1 MRAYNKTGPLS
12 VHAIA
17 GAYVI
22 LLGIDMDEAASAGV
36 LGFAIERIEHGRGD
50 ARAWLHALKVFA
62 DVPVQEGL
70 VSTEHHPI
78 QGFFWGDFTTRY
90 GHQYTYR
97 IVAMRG
103 EPGSLRPAETVE
115 VRIATEKEDQGQHAV
130 YFNRGVAGSQAYV
143 RKFGNR
149 RPAQVPNREAFRW
162 LSRGLFRA
170 MLDFIHKANG
180 PDWGLRIAAYELQ
193 QGAVLNALRKAAESE
208 ADVKVIFDARVKTSG
223 PADKN
228 WDAIR
233 EAKIEHLVIPRT
245 QSPSAIAHNKFVVLL
260 HKGEPIEVWTG
271 STNFTD
277 GGIFGHSNCGHIVR
291 NKEIAAAYLEYWKEL
306 EKDPEMKDIRPWNEK
321 IFPIPKSLP
330 AKGIG
335 TVFSPR
341 SNLDMLR
348 WYSRRM
354 DEAKTA
360 VFLTAAF
367 GVNDLFEEVLEQPK
381 SYLRYVLLESADKD
395 LERLNT
401 PPLNEVAV
409 ANILPENEFE
419 RWMAE
424 QLSGLNTHVKYV
436 HTKYMIIDPLGE
448 DPLLITGSAN
458 FSDASTRKNDENML
472 VIRGDKRV
480 ADLYLSEFMR
490 LFNHF
495 QFRGLAKARAAT
507 GPESARSFLV
517 PNELMEES
525 LLPSRHAQIFRE
537 TLLRRSVVL
546 WKDADVDTSAS
557 RTTVEKPDKGAAV
570 SRELRTG
577 ARRSEGGS
585 SCQRRI

>member
-1 MRAYNKTGPLS
+1 MRAYNRTGPLS

-36 LGFAIERIEHGRGD
+36 LGFGIERIEHGHGD
-50 ARAWLHALKVFA
+50 SRAWLQALKVFP
-62 DVPVQEGL
+62 DVPVQAGL

-90 GHQYTYR
+90 GHEYTYR

-103 EPGSLRPAETVE
+103 EPGALHPAETVE
-115 VRIATEKEDQGQHAV
+115 VRIATEKEDQGTHAV

-143 RKFGNR
+143 RKFGDR
-149 RPAQVPNREAFRW
+149 RPADVPNREAYRW

-170 MLDFIHKANG
+170 MLDFIYRANG
-180 PDWGLRIAAYELQ
+180 SDWGLRAAAYELQ
-193 QGAVLNALRKAAESE
+193 QGAVLNAFRKAAESK
-208 ADVKVIFDARVKTSG
+208 ADVKIIFDARAKKNG
-223 PADKN
+223 PANSN

-233 EAKIEHLVIPRT
+233 EAKIEDLVIPRT
-245 QSPSAIAHNKFVVLL
+245 KSPSAISHNKFIVLL
-260 HKGEPIEVWTG
+260 QNGEPIEVWTG

-291 NKEIAAAYLEYWKEL
+291 DKRVAGAYLKYWEEL
-306 EKDPEMKDIRPWNEK
+306 EKDPEMKEARPWNEVT
-321 IFPIPKSLP
+321 FPIPNGLP
-330 AKGIG
+330 AQGIG
-335 TVFSPR
+335 TAFSPR
-341 SNLDMLR
+341 SDLDILQ
-348 WYSRRM
+348 WYASRM
-354 DEAKTA
+354 DEAQTA

-367 GVNDLFEEVLEQPK
+367 GVNDLFEEVLEQSK
-381 SYLRYVLLESADKD
+381 SYLRYVLLESADED
-395 LERLNT
+395 MHRLNG
-401 PPLNEVAV
+401 PILNEVAV
-409 ANILPENEFE
+409 ANILPQNEFE

-436 HTKYMIIDPLGE
+436 HTKYMLIDPLGD

-472 VIRGDKRV
+472 VILGDKRV

-495 QFRGLAKARAAT
+495 QFRGLANARAAT
-507 GPESARSFLV
+507 GPESARSFLA
-517 PNELMEES
+517 PNDS
-525 LLPSRHAQIFRE
+525 
-537 TLLRRSVVL
+537 
-546 WKDADVDTSAS
+546 WKTRYYDPGTPKYLERLYFAG
-557 RTTVEKPDKGAAV
+557 P
-570 SRELRTG
+570 
-577 ARRSEGGS
+577 
-585 SCQRRI
+585 